1 MKDSRIIA
9 PQYSSNVRDGYTTF
23 EVLDGDVAP
32 HRKPIKKFRKQHTEN
47 EAWLVKVMS
56 NINEDFTPKADAVME
71 QAVLKFNA
79 LEFPDMRNDAFEFTT
94 MCNDAY
100 EKARMDASVEREAA
114 MKESIAEM
122 HRVVNANMKVEVQEA
137 TSTLL
142 VKVASYAVP
151 ALKVIGLVGLG
162 AAGMYAFQVGKAS
175 KASTTV

>member
-79 LEFPDMRNDAFEFTT
+79 LEFTT
-94 MCNDAY
+94 MCNDTY

>member
-1 MKDSRIIA
+1 
-9 PQYSSNVRDGYTTF
+9 
-23 EVLDGDVAP
+23 
-32 HRKPIKKFRKQHTEN
+32 
-47 EAWLVKVMS
+47 
-56 NINEDFTPKADAVME
+56 
-71 QAVLKFNA
+71 
-79 LEFPDMRNDAFEFTT
+79 MR
-94 MCNDAY
+94 NDAY